1 MRRINHWIGGQTV
14 EGTSGRTGPVWNP
27 ATGEQQAEVDFAS
40 AEEVDRAVAT
50 AKDALIGWRSASLS
64 RRSEVMFHLRELV
77 DEMLASIRTAANRD
91 LWTPDE
97 RQHYESE
104 LALIM
109 NRVRAEAMN
118 RERGQGS

>member
-1 MRRINHWIGGQTV
+1 M
-14 EGTSGRTGPVWNP
+14 S
-27 ATGEQQAEVDFAS
+27 
-40 AEEVDRAVAT
+40 DRPDPRPDPAVA
-50 AKDALIGWRSASLS
+50 AASPE
-64 RRSEVMFHLRELV
+64 RRRNAALRELV

-97 RQHYESE
+97 RQQYESE

-118 RERGQGS
+118 REKGAS